1 MKPNYSLLGRE
12 FSYDR
17 NTIKS
22 HYENGAPNPQRHK
35 PPMINK
41 FYDLI
46 QTLLSDD
53 TPQHFYYKLKK
64 SSKDNL
70 FG

>member
-1 MKPNYSLLGRE
+1 LKPNYSLLGRE
-12 FSYDR
+12 LGYDR

-46 QTLLSDD
+46 QTLSSDD
-53 TPQHFYYKLKK
+53 TP
-64 SSKDNL
+64 
-70 FG
+70 